1 MKLEH
6 RVSRL
11 PLLLALLLLAS
22 ASSTQA
28 ELTTEQLIRDAGLT
42 EAPVAMRDLKSWSGA
57 RKVVLVYMPD
67 DIVSN
72 MRALLPG
79 VEFVAGQSPED
90 VIDAMPGADALVGTC
105 ERELV
110 DAADSLVWVQVPS
123 AGVEHCLDNPAFASG
138 KIVLSNGQ
146 KLSSPVLGEHAV
158 ALALALARQLPVHIR
173 NMRSGAWDRNS
184 GAVRS
189 MVPLS
194 GRTMLVAGLGGI
206 GTEVARR
213 GAALGMR
220 VIGTRNSS
228 REGPPFV
235 DYVGLSD
242 ELFALAAEADVV
254 VDALPLTD
262 ATEGL
267 FDERFFAAVKPGAIF
282 VNVGRGGTVD
292 TAALLAALEAGRIS
306 GAGLDVTDPEPLPP
320 DHALWQ
326 RDDVIITPHVAGRG
340 DERVRHALLLVEN
353 LRRYAAGDALLNVVD
368 PERGY

>member
-1 MKLEH
+1 MNLK
-6 RVSRL
+6 RRSRR
-11 PLLLALLLLAS
+11 LALLAALLSLTVAS
-22 ASSTQA
+22 TTFA
-28 ELTTEQLIRDAGLT
+28 ELTVEQLIRDAGLT
-42 EAPVAMRDLKSWSGA
+42 EGPVAMRDMASWSGA

-67 DIVSN
+67 EIVSD

-79 VEFVAGQSPED
+79 VEVVAGESPGD
-90 VIDAMPGADALVGTC
+90 VIAAMPGADALIGTC
-105 ERELV
+105 ERELI
-110 DAADSLVWVQVPS
+110 DAADRLVWVQITS
-123 AGVEHCLDNPAFASG
+123 AGVEHCLDHPAFTSG
-138 KIVLSNGQ
+138 KVVLSNGQ

-158 ALALALARQLPVHIR
+158 ALALALARQLPAYVR

-184 GAVRS
+184 DTSRA

-206 GTEVARR
+206 GTEAARR

-242 ELFALAAEADVV
+242 ELFALAAQADVV
-254 VDALPLTD
+254 VNALPLTEGT
-262 ATEGL
+262 AGL
-267 FDERFFAAVKPGAIF
+267 FDDRFFSAVKPGAIF
-282 VNVGRGGTVD
+282 VNVGRGGTVN
-292 TAALLAALEAGRIS
+292 TAALLAALEDGRIS

-320 DHALWQ
+320 DHPLWQ

-353 LRRYAAGDALLNVVD
+353 LRRYAAGEALLNVVD
-368 PERGY
+368 PEKGY